1 MQEEHEICASQIIL
15 ARAALGLSIRELSVN
30 TGISISSLKRYELA
44 NAVPSTTKGHLA
56 LLKSFF
62 EARGIE
68 FVGAPDEGPGIR
80 IWQRGG

>member
-1 MQEEHEICASQIIL
+1 M
-15 ARAALGLSIRELSVN
+15 
-30 TGISISSLKRYELA
+30 SSLKRYELA
-44 NAVPSTTKGHLA
+44 DAVPSTTKGHLA

-80 IWQRGG
+80 IWGRDSG